1 MRKACF
7 LATPPGT
14 RRGGRDTG
22 LPGAGGGFLAVP
34 ALVTALACETRAA
47 VGTGPPVIT
56 AGSPASPAT
65 RPSAAVSLDRTVVG
79 PFVAAALL
87 GARDGE
93 RLAAKVSA
101 PRPRRVLALLPPAV
115 AAFMLADAVT

>member
-1 MRKACF
+1 M
-7 LATPPGT
+7 
-14 RRGGRDTG
+14 
-22 LPGAGGGFLAVP
+22 P
-34 ALVTALACETRAA
+34 ALVTVLACETRAA

-79 PFVAAALL
+79 PFVTAALL

-101 PRPRRVLALLPPAV
+101 PARNGSSRSSRRPWPPSCSP
-115 AAFMLADAVT
+115 TR